1 MSATSLYCNIF
12 GGILKKD
19 ATFSSKKITASDLQ
33 NVELY
38 DTGINSG
45 VGIRTAK
52 GNSLICNLV
61 PAGEK
66 VVNIFQSVQKSKV
79 HFFIHT
85 ESKTEGKIYLFIPD
99 SNILKLKV
107 DSLSLTGKSA
117 STDFAQGWSDLFV
130 FSNGEDLLTIELEKY
145 NEKGELDEI
154 KKMSLTDRDG
164 RTIKGLGVLNFNG
177 RLWVF
182 NDNVLWYSVQQNIY
196 DFSTANAS
204 IITSAGYIEFVK
216 KITAITVYVS
226 SIAVFHQDSS
236 CLVNYDSLGNFS
248 VSDECPGGCASYN
261 AFVFHGTELY
271 FYDDTKKGI
280 FSFNQSVLG
289 NKTLGKNIAID
300 LQEELCNISSNF
312 SEIRMISVV
321 LSDRNEFW
329 FLLPTND
336 TEYSTILIYDYKHQ
350 EWVKRVCPKITCCQ
364 VINNTLYSGDKNG
377 KIYQEYIGVDFHGV
391 FVKSFYK
398 TSPLNFGI
406 DNMLKILFIPPK
418 IGLDLSYTNNFYVEY
433 IKNYDSL
440 KKPKRRNIIAKS
452 MKNALYWDIGYYDKF
467 FYAPEN
473 ANSYYKLP
481 SEIFR
486 TLEFHFYTKNEGQD
500 FCIRNLEFT
509 HIKIKPM
516 Y

>member
-66 VVNIFQSVQKSKV
+66 VVNIFQSIQKSKV

-440 KKPKRRNIIAKS
+440 KRPKRRNIIAKS

>member
-66 VVNIFQSVQKSKV
+66 VVNIFQSIQKSKV

>member
-66 VVNIFQSVQKSKV
+66 VVNIFQSIQKSKV

-440 KKPKRRNIIAKS
+440 KRPKRRNIIAKS

-500 FCIRNLEFT
+500 FCIRNLEFR